1 MADIEIERLILK
13 LQESAN
19 HIRSMEE
26 HVSESENTY
35 RYELEVITKEWQL
48 RLNELTDGFSLQEG
62 KLATE
67 IKIW

>member
-1 MADIEIERLILK
+1 
-13 LQESAN
+13 
-19 HIRSMEE
+19 MEE